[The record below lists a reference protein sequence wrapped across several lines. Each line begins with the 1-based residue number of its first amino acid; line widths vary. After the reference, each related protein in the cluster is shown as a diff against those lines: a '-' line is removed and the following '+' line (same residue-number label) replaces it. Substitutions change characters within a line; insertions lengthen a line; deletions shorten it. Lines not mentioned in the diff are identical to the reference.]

1 MKNLYGCIIY
11 FQNTDT
17 HRANNGHCLIN
28 FLVSNL
34 CGNRSFNPTTL
45 SAYKKVKQILKTCK
59 ILKVCL
65 TILQTLGVL
74 GLTTYRS
81 LPVNG
86 WSKFRFE
93 YFFTRSLLE
102 MCPFLS
108 WYLARCT
115 GTVESRQ
122 DNDKR
127 KTLFDVVVVSML
139 LTLSRKK

>member
-1 MKNLYGCIIY
+1 MAVLYTFKILLHIEQTMAIVWPIFWSATFAG
-11 FQNTDT
+11 T
-17 HRANNGHCLIN
+17 GW
-28 FLVSNL
+28 
-34 CGNRSFNPTTL
+34 FNPTTL
-45 SAYKKVKQILKTCK
+45 SAHKMVKQILKTCK

-74 GLTTYRS
+74 GLKTYRS

-102 MCPFLS
+102 ICPFLS